1 MLHLCGKKLLGARA
15 PHLICSVRGRAESA
29 NRWLLTSVFNPTVS
43 AGRANVKTVV
53 ASASRYMSVK
63 SASPATI
70 SAAKV
75 QISRSKVS
83 KNELRRIFSLAKPES
98 WRLTG
103 AILLLFVS
111 SSISMAVPF
120 ALGKVIDLIYTTDT
134 ATMNSNINMV
144 CGILLAIF
152 TIGGICNFGR
162 VYLMNMASQRITRN
176 LREKVFRSIMIQ
188 ETAFFDHNKTGEL
201 VNRLS
206 TDTSVVSACV
216 TTNISD
222 GLRSLIMIGTG
233 VSMMV
238 YLSPILALVSLCV
251 VPPVMII
258 AVFYG
263 RYIRRM
269 TTKTQ
274 DALADATQVAE
285 ERIGNIRTVKTF
297 NKEEAEIKKY
307 QEKMATVLD
316 LASRQSLAM
325 GLFYGMTGFSG
336 NAIALIVLYTGGVMV
351 SDNSLTVGSLA
362 SFLLYAA
369 YIGVSIS
376 GISSFYTELN
386 KGLGASTRLWELMD
400 RQPVIPYS
408 GGLIPPRDA
417 SGEIEFKSVSF
428 SYPNRP
434 EHLVLDD
441 MNLYLKPGTVTAI
454 VGSSGSGKT
463 TLSYLLLGLHRPKTG
478 AISLDSFRIEDL
490 NVSWLRGAIG
500 TVSQEPV
507 LFSGTIRDNVL
518 YGAPDGVQVGDDQ
531 VFEALKEAN
540 AFKFVTSDLP
550 HGLDTFVG
558 ERGIMLSGGQKQ
570 RIAIA
575 RALIKNPQILLLD
588 EATSALDA
596 ESEHLVHEALEK
608 IMKGRTV
615 LTIAHRLST
624 IKNADQI
631 AVLDQGKVAE
641 IGTYDTLMASELGV
655 FRNLIKH
662 QAFQQT

>member
-134 ATMNSNINMV
+134 ATMN
-144 CGILLAIF
+144 
-152 TIGGICNFGR
+152 
-162 VYLMNMASQRITRN
+162 
-176 LREKVFRSIMIQ
+176 K
-188 ETAFFDHNKTGEL
+188 TAFFDHNKTGEL

-233 VSMMV
+233 VSMMLN
-238 YLSPILALVSLCV
+238 LSIQC
-251 VPPVMII
+251 
-258 AVFYG
+258 
-263 RYIRRM
+263 
-269 TTKTQ
+269 T
-274 DALADATQVAE
+274 
-285 ERIGNIRTVKTF
+285 
-297 NKEEAEIKKY
+297 
-307 QEKMATVLD
+307 
-316 LASRQSLAM
+316 
-325 GLFYGMTGFSG
+325 
-336 NAIALIVLYTGGVMV
+336 
-351 SDNSLTVGSLA
+351 
-362 SFLLYAA
+362 
-369 YIGVSIS
+369 
-376 GISSFYTELN
+376 
-386 KGLGASTRLWELMD
+386 
-400 RQPVIPYS
+400 

-417 SGEIEFKSVSF
+417 FGEIEFKSVSF

-434 EHLVLDD
+434 EHLVLED

-575 RALIKNPQILLLD
+575 RALIKL
-588 EATSALDA
+588 
-596 ESEHLVHEALEK
+596 
-608 IMKGRTV
+608 
-615 LTIAHRLST
+615 
-624 IKNADQI
+624 
-631 AVLDQGKVAE
+631 
-641 IGTYDTLMASELGV
+641 YDTKPALCWNAGHSVNQRRSCHAWTCSDRVKHVLGPLNV
-655 FRNLIKH
+655 LG
-662 QAFQQT
+662 QL